1 MKIIVMGAGVV
12 GVTTAYFLAKSG
24 HQVIVL
30 EKNAASSLGCSYA
43 NGGQLSYSHIDPWAS
58 KSALKMI
65 AKSIIIPNS
74 FLSIKKFANK
84 DFLKWGCAFLKN
96 CNEEKFLTNSKK
108 LFSLGKCSRKALAE
122 ILNDEPSI
130 KFNYNETGIL
140 HFYQNAKA
148 FEIAIKNAEMQQ
160 SLGIKLH
167 ILNRDE
173 CLKKEPTL
181 VKLYDE
187 NKLLGGIFYDDDA
200 SGNSLLFTKSLE
212 KICQEKYGVIFEYN
226 AEVKNIFTNYSKITG
241 INTSRGV
248 FTADKYIYALGAY
261 GDKLLKGVK
270 IDPKIYP
277 LKGHSLSIEA
287 NEEFIAPAIALTDSE
302 NKIVYSRIGDIFRA
316 AGAVEIGGAKTTKNN
331 SQINFIKSKIKSSFS
346 DFGNVNKAQEWFGFR
361 PFRPN
366 SIPLIGEVTSYGNLL
381 LNTGH
386 GHLGWTLS
394 FGSAKILSDLIN
406 GETAREFVFLAEEFD
421 NVYADQNLNSQGQ
434 N

>member
-24 HQVIVL
+24 HQVVVL
-30 EKNAASSLGCSYA
+30 EKNSTSSLGCSYA
-43 NGGQLSYSHIDPWAS
+43 NGGQLSYSHIEPWAS
-58 KSALKMI
+58 KSALKLI
-65 AKSIIIPNS
+65 AKSLFNPNS

-84 DFLKWGCAFLKN
+84 EFLKWSVNFLKN
-96 CNEEKFLTNSKK
+96 CNEEKSLAGSKK
-108 LFSLGKCSRKALAE
+108 LFSLGKYSKKALAE
-122 ILNDEPSI
+122 ILRDEPNI
-130 KFNYNETGIL
+130 KFNYSESGIL
-140 HFYQNAKA
+140 HFFQNAKA
-148 FEIAIKNAEMQQ
+148 FEKAIKHAEMQQ
-160 SLGIKLH
+160 SMGIKLH
-167 ILNRDE
+167 ILSRDE

-200 SGNSLLFTKSLE
+200 SGNSLLFAKSLE
-212 KICQEKYGVIFEYN
+212 KICQEKYGVIFEYD
-226 AEVKNIFTNYSKITG
+226 AEIKNIFTNFSTITG
-241 INTSRGV
+241 IHTNRGV
-248 FTADKYIYALGAY
+248 FTADKYVYALGAY

-270 IDPKIYP
+270 IDPQIYP

-316 AGAVEIGGAKTTKNN
+316 AGAVEIGGLKAVKN
-331 SQINFIKSKIKSSFS
+331 SVQINFIKSKIKSSFS
-346 DFGNVNKAQEWFGFR
+346 DFGNINKAQEWFGFR

-366 SIPLIGEVTSYGNLL
+366 SIPLIGEVKSYGNLY

-394 FGSAKILSDLIN
+394 CGSAKVLASLLD
-406 GETAREFVFLAEEFD
+406 GEALREFVFLEEEFAS
-421 NVYADQNLNSQGQ
+421 VYAHPKEV
-434 N
+434 

>member
-1 MKIIVMGAGVV
+1 MGAGMV

-24 HQVIVL
+24 HQVTVL
-30 EKNAASSLGCSYA
+30 EKNSASSLGCSYA
-43 NGGQLSYSHIDPWAS
+43 NGGQLSYSHIEPWAS
-58 KSALKMI
+58 ESAPKLI
-65 AKSIIIPNS
+65 AKSLFSPNS
-74 FLSIKKFANK
+74 FLSIKKFANT
-84 DFLKWGCAFLKN
+84 DFLKWGFEFLKN
-96 CNEEKFLTNSKK
+96 CNAEESLINSKK
-108 LFSLGKCSRKALAE
+108 LFSLGKYSRRILAE
-122 ILNDEPSI
+122 ILRDEPNI
-130 KFNYNETGIL
+130 KFDYNETGIL

-148 FEIAIKNAEMQQ
+148 FEKAIKHAEIQQ

-200 SGNSLLFTKSLE
+200 SGNSLLFTKALE
-212 KICQEKYGVIFEYN
+212 KICQEKYGVVFEYN

-241 INTSRGV
+241 IHTNRGV
-248 FTADKYIYALGAY
+248 FCADKYVYALGAY
-261 GDKLLKGVK
+261 GDKLLKGIRVTS
-270 IDPKIYP
+270 KIYP

-302 NKIVYSRIGDIFRA
+302 NKIVYSRIGDVFRA
-316 AGAVEIGGAKTTKNN
+316 AGAVEIGGLRAVKNN
-331 SQINFIKSKIKSSFS
+331 SQLNFIKAKIKASFS
-346 DFGNVNKAQEWFGFR
+346 DFGNINKAQEWFGFR

-366 SIPLIGEVTSYGNLL
+366 SIPLIGEVKIYGNLF

-394 FGSAKILSDLIN
+394 CGSAKVLTELMSGDA
-406 GETAREFVFLAEEFD
+406 TSEFAFLKEELESI
-421 NVYADQNLNSQGQ
+421 YLKTESK
-434 N
+434 